1 MDTLTGA
8 VVLIVSINDELSKD
22 VRTQP
27 VDWDKY
33 IVNIPVM
40 RILLRLEQIRNKF
53 DLKN

>member
-33 IVNIPVM
+33 IVNDDTCN
-40 RILLRLEQIRNKF
+40 EDFAETWANKE
-53 DLKN
+53 

>member
-33 IVNIPVM
+33 IVNADACN
-40 RILLRLEQIRNKF
+40 EDF
-53 DLKN
+53 AET